1 MHGALYIAASF
12 AYPPRAMTSNQAEGP
27 LAAYRARL
35 AEGRLK
41 PDPVQALAAEKLES
55 LHRALKGY
63 DPASNGGGW
72 RARLGLARA
81 PEPAPHGLYIYGGV
95 GRGKSMLMD
104 LFFETAPVERKRR
117 VHFNAF
123 MLEIHERLYQE
134 QQEGPRTA
142 EHPMAALAA
151 QIAADAWLLCFDE
164 FQVTNIA
171 DAMILGR
178 LLEALFA
185 RGVVIVTTS
194 NIAPD
199 DLYAGGL
206 QRERFL
212 PTIGLIKERLDVLE
226 LEGGVDYRRERIK
239 STPVYYTPL
248 GPASTASLESVFLFL
263 TEGTSGSPRKL
274 TVQGRTLVIPRAAQG
289 VAMADFADLCE
300 RPLGPAD
307 FVALATHFE
316 ALVLDGIRVLKPG
329 ERDAARRF
337 ITLIDELYEHR
348 VKLVCAAEAPPERL
362 YPQGDHAEAFKR
374 TVSRLHEMQSED
386 YLASPHLT

>member
-1 MHGALYIAASF
+1 
-12 AYPPRAMTSNQAEGP
+12 MTSDSAEGP

-35 AEGRLK
+35 AERRLK

-63 DPASNGGGW
+63 DPGSNGGGW

-81 PEPAPHGLYIYGGV
+81 PDPAPHGLYIFGGV

-104 LFFETAPVERKRR
+104 LFFATAPVERKRR

-123 MLEIHERLYQE
+123 MLEIHDRLYKE
-134 QQEGPRTA
+134 QQDGPRAA

-151 QIAADAWLLCFDE
+151 QIAEDAWLLCFDE

-185 RGVVIVTTS
+185 KGVVIVTTS
-194 NIAPD
+194 NLAPD
-199 DLYAGGL
+199 DLYPNGL

-212 PTIGLIKERLDVLE
+212 PTIELIKQQLDVIE

-248 GPASTASLESVFLFL
+248 GRASSDALESMFMYL
-263 TEGTSGSPRKL
+263 TDGESGGPRRIA
-274 TVQGRTLVIPRAAQG
+274 VQGRTLTIARAARG
-289 VAMADFADLCE
+289 VAMTDFAALCE
-300 RPLGPAD
+300 QPLGPAD
-307 FVALATHFE
+307 YVALATRFHT
-316 ALVLDGIRVLKPG
+316 LVLDGVKALKP
-329 ERDAARRF
+329 EQRNEAKRF
-337 ITLIDELYEHR
+337 VTLIDELYEHR

-362 YPQGDHAEAFKR
+362 HPEGEHAAEFKR

>member
-1 MHGALYIAASF
+1 
-12 AYPPRAMTSNQAEGP
+12 MTSDSAEGP

-35 AEGRLK
+35 AERRLQ

-63 DPASNGGGW
+63 EPGSNGGGW
-72 RARLGLARA
+72 RARLGLARV
-81 PEPAPHGLYIYGGV
+81 PDPAPHGLYICGGV

-104 LFFETAPVERKRR
+104 LFFATAPVERKRR

-123 MLEIHERLYQE
+123 MLEIHDRLYQE
-134 QQEGPRTA
+134 QQEGPRAA
-142 EHPMAALAA
+142 EHPMAALAE

-185 RGVVIVTTS
+185 KGVVIVTTS
-194 NIAPD
+194 NAAPD
-199 DLYAGGL
+199 DLYVNGL

-212 PTIGLIKERLDVLE
+212 PTIELIKEQLDVIE
-226 LEGGVDYRRERIK
+226 LEGGIDYRRERIK

-248 GPASTASLESVFLFL
+248 GRSSSNALESVFMFL
-263 TEGTSGSPRKL
+263 SDGMSGSPRKL
-274 TVQGRTLVIPRAAQG
+274 SVQGRTLLIPRAANRI
-289 VAMADFADLCE
+289 AMARFADLCE

-307 FVALATHFE
+307 FVAIATRFE
-316 ALVLDGIRVLKPG
+316 ALVLEGIPAIKSDQRN
-329 ERDAARRF
+329 EARRF

-348 VKLVCAAEAPPERL
+348 VKLICSAEVPPERL
-362 YPQGDHAEAFKR
+362 YPEGDHAAEFKR
-374 TVSRLHEMQSED
+374 TVSRLHEMQSEE

>member
-1 MHGALYIAASF
+1 
-12 AYPPRAMTSNQAEGP
+12 MTSDSAEGP

-35 AEGRLK
+35 AERRLK
-41 PDPVQALAAEKLES
+41 PDPIQALAAEKLES

-63 DPASNGGGW
+63 DPSSNGGGW
-72 RARLGLARA
+72 RARLGLTRR
-81 PEPAPHGLYIYGGV
+81 PDPAPHGLYIFGGV

-104 LFFETAPVERKRR
+104 LFFSTAPVERKRR

-123 MLEIHERLYQE
+123 MLEIHDRLYKE
-134 QQEGPRTA
+134 QQEGPRSS

-151 QIAADAWLLCFDE
+151 QIASDAWLLCFDE

-185 RGVVIVTTS
+185 KGVVIVTTS
-194 NIAPD
+194 NVAPD
-199 DLYAGGL
+199 DLYLNGL
-206 QRERFL
+206 QRDRFL
-212 PTIGLIKERLDVLE
+212 PTIELIKDRLDLFE
-226 LEGGVDYRRERIK
+226 LEGGVDYRRERIR

-248 GPASTASLESVFLFL
+248 GRASSDALESMFMFL
-263 TEGTSGSPRKL
+263 TDGESGGPRRIA
-274 TVQGRTLVIPRAAQG
+274 VQGRTLTIPRAARG
-289 VAMADFADLCE
+289 VAMSDFASLIE
-300 RPLGPAD
+300 QPLGPAD
-307 FVALATHFE
+307 YVALASRFH
-316 ALVLDGIRVLKPG
+316 ALMLDGVKAMRPEQRNEAK
-329 ERDAARRF
+329 RF

-348 VKLVCAAEAPPERL
+348 VKLVCAAEVPPERL
-362 YPQGDHAEAFKR
+362 YPEGEHAREFKR

>member
-1 MHGALYIAASF
+1 
-12 AYPPRAMTSNQAEGP
+12 MTSDSAEGP

-35 AEGRLK
+35 AERRLK

-81 PEPAPHGLYIYGGV
+81 PDPAPHGLYICGGV

-104 LFFETAPVERKRR
+104 LFFATAPVERKRR

-134 QQEGPRTA
+134 QQEGPRAA
-142 EHPMAALAA
+142 EHPMAALAE
-151 QIAADAWLLCFDE
+151 QIAAEAWLLCFDE
-164 FQVTNIA
+164 FQITNIA

-185 RGVVIVTTS
+185 KGVVIVTTS

-199 DLYAGGL
+199 DLYANGL

-212 PTIGLIKERLDVLE
+212 PTIDLIKQQLDVIE
-226 LEGGVDYRRERIK
+226 LEGGIDYRRERIK

-248 GPASTASLESVFLFL
+248 GKSSSNALESMFMFL
-263 TEGTSGSPRKL
+263 TDGMAGSPRKL
-274 TVQGRTLVIPRAAQG
+274 TVQGRTLLIPRAANR
-289 VAMADFADLCE
+289 VAMASFADLCE
-300 RPLGPAD
+300 QPLGPAD
-307 FVALATHFE
+307 YVALATRFE
-316 ALVLDGIRVLKPG
+316 ALVLEGIKKLGPDQRN
-329 ERDAARRF
+329 EARRF
-337 ITLIDELYEHR
+337 ITLVDELYEHR
-348 VKLVCAAEAPPERL
+348 VKLVCSAEASPERL
-362 YPQGDHAEAFKR
+362 YPQGDHAAEFQR
-374 TVSRLHEMQSED
+374 TISRLHEMQSEE

>member
-1 MHGALYIAASF
+1 
-12 AYPPRAMTSNQAEGP
+12 MTSDTGEGP

-35 AEGRLK
+35 AEGRLRH
-41 PDPVQALAAEKLES
+41 DPAQALAAEKLES

-63 DPASNGGGW
+63 RPGAEAGGW
-72 RARLGLARA
+72 RARLGLARR
-81 PEPAPHGLYIYGGV
+81 PDPAPNGLYIFGGV

-104 LFFETAPVERKRR
+104 LFFATAPVEKKRR

-123 MLEIHERLYQE
+123 MLEIHDRLYMGQKAAS
-134 QQEGPRTA
+134 PRAGVHPLMPLADRIA
-142 EHPMAALAA
+142 EE
-151 QIAADAWLLCFDE
+151 AWLLCFDE

-194 NIAPD
+194 NSAPD

-212 PTIGLIKERLDVLE
+212 PTIDLIKARLDVLE
-226 LEGGVDYRRERIK
+226 LDGGIDYRRQRIK
-239 STPVYYTPL
+239 GTPVYYTPL
-248 GPASTASLESVFLFL
+248 GPDATAALESMFLYL
-263 TEGTSGSPRKL
+263 TDGEVGSPQKIR
-274 TVQGRTLVIPRAAQG
+274 VQGRELIVPRAARG
-289 VAMADFADLCE
+289 VAMASFADLCE

-316 ALVLDGIRVLKPG
+316 ALVLDGIRVIGPD
-329 ERDAARRF
+329 ERNAARRF

-348 VKLVCAAEAPPERL
+348 VNLICAAEAAPEAL
-362 YPQGDHAEAFKR
+362 YPQGDHAAEFRR

-386 YLASPHLT
+386 YLGSPHLT